1 MLGPQYADYRNRRRE
16 VGMADEHESPPS
28 AAAKMPR
35 VRRRAPTIDLKATE
49 LGVEPPASADA
60 ASPNPAFEP
69 ESVVPPEYSTE
80 PPAYEAGGPAPSP
93 EPPPQPSENAPRRSF
108 PGRPLLEAGLAGGL
122 VALFVVFAL
131 WLAPLFSGTGTEADH
146 QLARIEAQLRE
157 ISSRPAPRS
166 PEPEAVEELAA
177 RLEKLERASPRTA
190 ENGAAAGLAIEGAIK
205 PVQAAVADL
214 SRHVEDNA
222 AAIRDARSK
231 ADAAVVAADA
241 ARRETERENV
251 EALSSRVAALE
262 GASKTLADEVARSLA
277 MAGDRPLRAAVAAQ
291 ALRTA
296 VERGDPFVAE
306 LSATKTAGVDP
317 QALATLEP
325 FAANGLPSAALL
337 ARQLSELAPEMLK
350 PVAAPPP
357 AGGFLDRLQA
367 NAEKLVRIR
376 PTDEMQGDDPAAVV
390 GRAQAKAARSDFTG
404 ALAELNA
411 LPADLRAPAEDWIK
425 KVEARNAAMNASKRV
440 VADAL
445 AALGKASP

>member
-1 MLGPQYADYRNRRRE
+1 
-16 VGMADEHESPPS
+16 MADENEDPPS

-49 LGVEPPASADA
+49 LSVEPPPSAAA
-60 ASPNPAFEP
+60 ASPNPLSEH
-69 ESVVPPEYSTE
+69 ESTVPPEYSTE
-80 PPAYEAGGPAPSP
+80 PPAYETGGAAPPA
-93 EPPPQPSENAPRRSF
+93 EPPPQPSESAPRRHV

-122 VALFVVFAL
+122 VALIVFFVL
-131 WLAPLFSGTGTEADH
+131 WLAGLFSGTESQSDH

-157 ISSRPAPRS
+157 MASRPTS
-166 PEPEAVEELAA
+166 HIPEPGAVEELTA
-177 RLEKLERASPRTA
+177 RLEKLERATPRA
-190 ENGAAAGLAIEGAIK
+190 AGNDAAAGAAIEGAIK

-214 SRHVEDNA
+214 ARHVEDNTT
-222 AAIRDARSK
+222 AIRDARGK
-231 ADAAVVAADA
+231 VEAALAAAAA
-241 ARRETERENV
+241 ARLAAERNNV
-251 EALSSRVAALE
+251 EALSNRVVALE
-262 GASKTLADEVARSLA
+262 RASKTLPDEVAKSLA
-277 MAGDRPLRAAVAAQ
+277 LAGDRPLRAAMAAQ

-306 LSATKTAGVDP
+306 LSATKVNGVDP
-317 QALATLEP
+317 RTLAPLEP

-337 ARQLSELAPEMLK
+337 ARQLSDLAPEMLK
-350 PVAAPPP
+350 SNAAPTP

-376 PTDEMQGDDPAAVV
+376 PTDEVLGDDPAAVV
-390 GRAQAKAARSDFTG
+390 SRAQAKAARSDFTG

-411 LPADLRAPAEDWIK
+411 LPANVRAPAEDWIK
-425 KVEARNAAMNASKRV
+425 KVEARNAAMDASRRV